1 MTELTDIREAF
12 ARGESAALDSGWLC
26 NDLLREY
33 IEENPGLAPRTALSE
48 CITFLHD
55 ELRTEGIARPTIAD
69 RINVTDY
76 WTRERVKCLP
86 VKFGYHH
93 LRAILGKTDKDTQ
106 ERLNK
111 VLNYIR
117 ENEVYPKVE
126 EVSDIV
132 NGREAIPIYEKR
144 RMAFVK
150 QARKIY
156 ATDPDAQ
163 WRAAAELIIARDA
176 ADGGTWDSDK

>member
-26 NDLLREY
+26 NEYLNEHIAATGADYKMEKRKLLHELHEMMRE
-33 IEENPGLAPRTALSE
+33 
-48 CITFLHD
+48 
-55 ELRTEGIARPTIAD
+55 EGIAYSTILD
-69 RINVTDY
+69 RTRVTGL
-76 WTRERVKCLP
+76 WTRELCDELP

-93 LRAILGKTDKDTQ
+93 LRGMYAPTIEQAMENYG
-106 ERLNK
+106 K
-111 VLNYIR
+111 VLDYIT
-117 ENEVYPKVE
+117 ENNGMYPKVE